1 MAPFDPPGRP
11 ERTPMPS
18 PRLGTWPAYLVLA
31 LSLLLTLLATSV
43 LNANVRT
50 QHEIQF
56 QGHVNAAQGAV
67 ERRMNRYI
75 DLLVNGRGFL
85 LTTQRIDPATWHT
98 YAEALNLRGRFPGLQ
113 GLGFAEYFPAAR
125 LAEAESR
132 LRPYGPGTVLHP
144 ATPRAAYFPIVMIE
158 PLDARNRA
166 ALGYDMATEPTRWDA
181 MARAR
186 DTGKPAA
193 TGRVT
198 LVQEITSD
206 KQPGFLVYVPVYRTA
221 AVPATLA
228 DRRAELRGFVY
239 APFRAGDLFNDVFEN
254 VLPRELDISLYDHE
268 QPDDAHLL
276 YRHAP
281 PADGPYTPQLARSV
295 PIEVAGQVWTMT
307 VKAHPDFAFRASR
320 WLPLYMGLAGLFVS
334 LLLFTNAWALASS
347 RSRAL
352 KLAEG
357 MTAELRQADHAKD
370 EFLSVISHELRT
382 PLNFIMGF
390 ASILEDEIAGPLN
403 SQQHE
408 YLGKINDG
416 ADRMLMLV
424 NDLLDFAKLQ
434 AGKFTLAPETTAYP
448 ALVSEVVG
456 SMRPLANQKGLQ
468 LSMDLRADETL
479 HIDGKR
485 VGQIIYN
492 LVSNA
497 IKFTPKGG
505 QVRVTTFRE
514 NGYVRTEVSDTGIG
528 IATEDVPKLF
538 TRFKQL
544 DMSATR
550 QAGGTGLG
558 LSIAKALVEA
568 HGGEI
573 GVKSEPGQGSTFYFT
588 LPAAAPADEAPAA
601 GQHP

>member
-1 MAPFDPPGRP
+1 MH
-11 ERTPMPS
+11 S
-18 PRLGTWPAYLVLA
+18 HRLGTWPAFLVLA
-31 LSLLLTLLATSV
+31 LSLLLTFLATFMV
-43 LNANVRT
+43 NANVRAQNET
-50 QHEIQF
+50 QF
-56 QGHVNAAQGAV
+56 LGYVNAAEAALN
-67 ERRMNRYI
+67 RRMGRYI
-75 DLLVNGRGFL
+75 DLLVSGRGFL
-85 LTTQRIDPATWHT
+85 TVSPTADPATWHT
-98 YAEALNLRGRFPGLQ
+98 YTEALNMRARFPGIQ
-113 GLGFAEYFPAAR
+113 GIGFAGYFPASR
-125 LAEAESR
+125 RSEAEAR
-132 LRPYGPGTVLHP
+132 VRAYGPGAVLHP
-144 ATPRAAYFPIVMIE
+144 ATPREAYFPILMLE

-166 ALGYDMATEPTRWDA
+166 AIGYDMYTEPTRREA

-193 TGRVT
+193 TNRVT
-198 LVQEITSD
+198 LVQEITAD
-206 KQPGFLVYVPVYRTA
+206 KQPGFLVYVPVYRTPST
-221 AVPATLA
+221 PATVEA
-228 DRRAELRGFVY
+228 RRRELRGFVY
-239 APFRAGDLFNDVFEN
+239 APFRAGDLFADVFDDP
-254 VLPRELDISLYDHE
+254 LYRDLDISLYD
-268 QPDDAHLL
+268 QNQQGDNHLL
-276 YRHAP
+276 YRDP
-281 PADGPYTPQLARSV
+281 PPRGGAYTPQFARAV
-295 PIEVAGQVWTMT
+295 PIEVAGQVWTLS
-307 VKAHPDFAFRASR
+307 VQAPPDFAYHASR
-320 WLPLYMGLAGLFVS
+320 RLPLYMFLAGLFVS
-334 LLLFTNAWALASS
+334 LLLFTNTWALASS

-357 MTAELRQADHAKD
+357 MTAELRHADRAKD

-403 SQQHE
+403 PQQHE
-408 YLGKINDG
+408 YLNKINDG

-448 ALVSEVVG
+448 ALVSEVIG
-456 SMRPLANQKGLQ
+456 SMRPLAVQKGLQ
-468 LSMDLRADETL
+468 LSTDLRADEAL
-479 HIDGKR
+479 YIDGKR

-497 IKFTPKGG
+497 IKFTPRGG

-514 NGYVRTEVSDTGIG
+514 NGCVRTEVTDTGIG

-568 HGGEI
+568 HGGQI
-573 GVKSEPGQGSTFYFT
+573 GVRSEAGKGSTFYFT
-588 LPAAAPADEAPAA
+588 LPAAPPANDGDQAPKKPD
-601 GQHP
+601 

>member
-1 MAPFDPPGRP
+1 
-11 ERTPMPS
+11 
-18 PRLGTWPAYLVLA
+18 
-31 LSLLLTLLATSV
+31 
-43 LNANVRT
+43 
-50 QHEIQF
+50 
-56 QGHVNAAQGAV
+56 
-67 ERRMNRYI
+67 
-75 DLLVNGRGFL
+75 
-85 LTTQRIDPATWHT
+85 
-98 YAEALNLRGRFPGLQ
+98 
-113 GLGFAEYFPAAR
+113 
-125 LAEAESR
+125 
-132 LRPYGPGTVLHP
+132 
-144 ATPRAAYFPIVMIE
+144 MIE
-158 PLDARNRA
+158 PLDVRNRA
-166 ALGYDMATEPTRWDA
+166 ALGYDMYAEPTRRAA

-198 LVQEITSD
+198 LVQEITTD
-206 KQPGFLVYVPVYRTA
+206 KQPGFLVYVPVYRTSA
-221 AVPATLA
+221 LPPTVA

-239 APFRAGDLFNDVFEN
+239 APFRAGDLFKDVFDDA
-254 VLPRELDISLYDHE
+254 LHHELDISLYNHDR
-268 QPDDAHLL
+268 PDDAHLL
-276 YRHAP
+276 YRDP
-281 PADGPYTPQLARSV
+281 PPVDGPYTPQYVASV
-295 PIEVAGQVWTMT
+295 PIEVAGQVWTMS
-307 VKAHPDFAFRASR
+307 VKAPPDFVFQASR
-320 WLPLYMGLAGLFVS
+320 RLPLYMGLAGLFVS
-334 LLLFTNAWALASS
+334 LLLFTNTWALASS

-357 MTAELRQADHAKD
+357 MTAELRQADRAKD

-456 SMRPLANQKGLQ
+456 SMRPLAIQKGLQ
-468 LSMDLRADETL
+468 LNTDLRADEAL

-505 QVRVTTFRE
+505 SVRVTTFRE
-514 NGYVRTEVSDTGIG
+514 NGHVRTEVTDTGIG
-528 IATEDVPKLF
+528 IATEDVSKLF

-568 HGGEI
+568 HGGQI
-573 GVKSEPGQGSTFYFT
+573 GVRSEPGKGSTFYFT
-588 LPAAAPADEAPAA
+588 LPAAAPTPDTEP
-601 GQHP
+601 